1 MILEVAFLVVLLLI
15 ASLYAG
21 YGGFPQTQQS
31 NPDLEAFVSFRDED
45 GKDVTDEQAIQYARD
60 ARAAGKCPEST
71 TDLREERDKL
81 LQCLTEVQQET
92 HGDPENP
99 TKAGI
104 RVGLERMIA
113 EIDRALEEEGRC
125 VPHGTVEAVIRAAKR
140 TFRPN

>member
-21 YGGFPQTQQS
+21 YGGFRRQS
-31 NPDLEAFVSFRDED
+31 PENTGLEAFVSLRDVD
-45 GKDVTDEQAIQYARD
+45 GNDVTDAQAIQYARD
-60 ARAAGKCPEST
+60 ARSAGKCPGDT

-81 LQCLTEVQQET
+81 LHRLTEVQQET

-125 VPHGTVEAVIRAAKR
+125 VPHATVEAIIRATKR

>member
-21 YGGFPQTQQS
+21 YGGFRWKRRVEVP
-31 NPDLEAFVSFRDED
+31 FVFDDVEGFASSRDNH
-45 GKDVTDEQAIQYARD
+45 TL
-60 ARAAGKCPEST
+60 GKCAEDT
-71 TDLREERDKL
+71 IDLRTERDKL
-81 LQCLTEVQQET
+81 LQRLTEVQQET
-92 HGDPENP
+92 HGDPENA
-99 TKAGI
+99 TKASV

-125 VPHGTVEAVIRAAKR
+125 VPPATVEAVIRASNR